1 MKSNDIDFENS
12 LGPWMGKTVKIIEYQ
27 LLNAFKAH
35 QLDLTKEQMIVLKK
49 LHVEDGLNQNKLA
62 FLVLR
67 DKSSLARL
75 LRKMEEKGYISRK
88 QCKDDKRC
96 NNVFLTELGKQVF
109 TKAKPIIREV
119 IQTIEKN
126 ISLDEK
132 KAFISILKK
141 IQSNFGEQSE
151 TL

>member
-1 MKSNDIDFENS
+1 MLSNDIDFENS
-12 LGPWMGKTVKIIEYQ
+12 LGPWIGKTVKIVDYQ
-27 LLNAFKAH
+27 LLNAFKLH
-35 QLDLTKEQMIVLKK
+35 QLDLTKEQMVVLKK

-75 LRKMEEKGYISRK
+75 LHKMEEKGYIFRK
-88 QCKDDKRC
+88 QCKEDKRC
-96 NNVFLTELGKQVF
+96 NKVFLTELGKQVF
-109 TKAKPIIREV
+109 AKAIPIIKAV
-119 IQTIEKN
+119 IETIEKN

-132 KAFISILKK
+132 KTFISILKK